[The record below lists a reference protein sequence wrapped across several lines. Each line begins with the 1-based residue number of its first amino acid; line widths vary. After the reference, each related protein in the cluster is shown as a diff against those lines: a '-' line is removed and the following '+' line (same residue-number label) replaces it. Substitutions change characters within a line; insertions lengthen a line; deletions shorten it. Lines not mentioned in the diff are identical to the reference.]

1 MRYKK
6 EAAVY
11 DASDPIQVKKKANLL
26 KVTETI
32 KTDAIREVMRSR
44 SGRTWVHS
52 LLEACHV
59 WRSSF
64 AIEPLAM
71 AFAEGERNIGLKI
84 TAEVIEAA
92 PIEYATMLREAEEPI
107 ELERLK
113 LGEEDGRTDSGNGST
128 A

>member
-1 MRYKK
+1 M
-6 EAAVY
+6 Y
-11 DASDPIQVKKKANLL
+11 DASDPKQVKEKANIF

-32 KTDAIREVMRSR
+32 KADAIREVMRSR

-64 AIEPLAM
+64 AVEPLAM

-92 PIEYATMLREAEEPI
+92 PTEYATMLREAEEPI

-113 LGEEDGRTDSGNGST
+113 IGEEDGRTDSGDSSPT
-128 A
+128 